1 MVEKFLDEGYSLSKS
16 LSSKQIVQLAL
27 RGCQRNAVDVI
38 LTASDVAIEGIFSE
52 PLCPGQCAWPFCQPI
67 YGPQSPRLVA
77 PNSDVG
83 LDAFQNISAIS
94 LASNPVF
101 HSRMKHLQ
109 IDYHFVRERV
119 ITDDLLVQHVSSTD
133 ISSPKAVLGFMAKD
147 PIQVVLLVESAT
159 GASYKA
165 HGVNGR
171 KYLLPAINR
180 QRHSF
185 RCRFWIW
192 QQRSFAVDAEI
203 GSDAVFAADAE
214 IGSDAV
220 SAANSGFGSDA
231 DFAADSEFGSDADF
245 AADAEI
251 GSDAVF
257 AADAEFGSDAVFAA
271 DFSIS
276 SDAELGG
283 RGKTGFR

>member
-1 MVEKFLDEGYSLSKS
+1 MVLLFHSVLFFSSKLLFWSQQLGSLPSQTKLINNHFCFDTTTFLDEGYSLSKS

-27 RGCQRNAVDVI
+27 KGCQRNAVDVI
-38 LTASDVAIEGIFSE
+38 LTASDVAVEGICSE

-101 HSRMKHLQ
+101 HSRMKRLQ

-147 PIQVVLLVESAT
+147 PIQVMLLVESAT
-159 GASYKA
+159 GASYNA

-171 KYLLPAINR
+171 KYLLPALFDP
-180 QRHSF
+180 ST
-185 RCRFWIW
+185 
-192 QQRSFAVDAEI
+192 S
-203 GSDAVFAADAE
+203 
-214 IGSDAV
+214 
-220 SAANSGFGSDA
+220 
-231 DFAADSEFGSDADF
+231 
-245 AADAEI
+245 
-251 GSDAVF
+251 
-257 AADAEFGSDAVFAA
+257 
-271 DFSIS
+271 
-276 SDAELGG
+276 
-283 RGKTGFR
+283 TGA